1 MRMQF
6 SGRGRRV
13 IFTFVLGLVCAVGW
27 SVPAQAGG
35 KIGIGE
41 DSWVSVG
48 AGVRGS
54 FKAREDQAPDG
65 SWSKDFNLDN
75 ARIYIGG
82 QITENVKIELN
93 TECVFCGNADLQK
106 MTVLDAIAKLDFNQ
120 YVNVWGGR
128 LLVPA
133 DRMEMNGPFYSAT
146 YDAFKTP
153 FFPSDFSTHYGDGGA
168 GVYGRDNGA
177 NVWGAAFDEK
187 FQYVVGAFTGL
198 RSTGEWGPNQGDHLL
213 YAGRF
218 AYNFLNRERNPGY
231 YTSGTYFGTA
241 GDIFTVAAAFQYQ
254 TDGAGSK
261 QNSSDFFGLS
271 VDVLFEK
278 PIEGVGV
285 FTFDGEYKYFDA
297 DYNADAFQDPG
308 NFGMFRGNAFTLIGL
323 YLFPQEIGIGK
334 FQPYLRYTGIYPEKS
349 TDRDE
354 FEVGTNYVIDGFNAR
369 LSLFYQYGDLAT
381 KGLNYAPEAAGADI
395 SSIWFAVQVQI

>member
-1 MRMQF
+1 MRIQE
-6 SGRGRRV
+6 RCRRLLYA
-13 IFTFVLGLVCAVGW
+13 LGLVVACTFGIG
-27 SVPAQAGG
+27 SEAQAGA

-54 FKAREDQAPDG
+54 FRVREDAAPDG
-65 SWSKDFNLDN
+65 GWSKDFNLDN
-75 ARIYIGG
+75 ARIYLGG
-82 QITENVKIELN
+82 QITKHIKLELN
-93 TECVFCGNADLQK
+93 TECVFCGNASLQRFAL
-106 MTVLDAIAKLDFNQ
+106 LDGIAKVEINQ
-120 YVNVWGGR
+120 YLNIWGGR

-133 DRMEMNGPFYSAT
+133 DRREMNGPFYSST

-177 NVWGAAFDEK
+177 NLWGAAFDEK
-187 FQYVVGAFTGL
+187 FQYVVGFFTGL
-198 RSTGEWGPNQGDHLL
+198 RSSPEEGPNQGDSLL

-241 GDIFTVAAAFQYQ
+241 GDIFTVGAAFQYQ

-261 QNSSDFFGLS
+261 DHASDFFGFSL
-271 VDVLFEK
+271 DVLYEK
-278 PIEGVGV
+278 PIEDVGV

-297 DYNADAFQDPG
+297 DYSPEAFADPG

-323 YLFPQEIGIGK
+323 YLMPHKIGIGR
-334 FQPYLRYTGIYPEKS
+334 FQPYVRYTGIYPDES

-369 LSLFYQYGDLAT
+369 VSLFYQYGDLAT
-381 KGLNYAPEAAGADI
+381 KGLNYAPDVQGGDV
-395 SSIWFAVQVQI
+395 SSVWLAIQVQI

>member
-1 MRMQF
+1 MQLSRWSRF
-6 SGRGRRV
+6 V
-13 IFTFVLGLVCAVGW
+13 IFTLVLGLGGVLGGAP
-27 SVPAQAGG
+27 SAQAGG
-35 KIGIGE
+35 KIAIGE

-54 FKAREDQAPDG
+54 FKMREDSAPDG

-75 ARIYIGG
+75 ARIYLGG
-82 QITENVKIELN
+82 QITENIKIELN
-93 TECVFCGNADLQK
+93 TECIFCGNADLQRFAL
-106 MTVLDAIAKLDFNQ
+106 LDAIAKIDVNQ
-120 YVNVWGGR
+120 YLNVWGGR

-133 DRMEMNGPFYSAT
+133 DRREMNGPFYSST

-153 FFPSDFSTHYGDGGA
+153 FFSSDFSTQYGDGGA
-168 GVYGRDNGA
+168 GVYGRDNGL

-198 RSTGEWGPNQGDHLL
+198 RSSPTEGPNQGDQLL

-241 GDIFTVAAAFQYQ
+241 GDIFTVGAAFQYQ

-261 QNSSDFFGLS
+261 ENSSDFFGLS
-271 VDVLFEK
+271 IDVLFEK

-297 DYNADAFQDPG
+297 DYNVDAFGNSG

-323 YLFPQEIGIGK
+323 YLMPEKIGIGK

-369 LSLFYQYGDLAT
+369 VSLFYQYGDLAT
-381 KGLNYAPEAAGADI
+381 KGLNYAPEAPGGDI
-395 SSIWFAVQVQI
+395 SSIWLAVQLQI